1 MENEM
6 SGTRGGSHEQHAK
19 AGQQSH
25 KNTGSKSEGEATRG
39 SVQEQ
44 QDKGEHAG
52 GVSHEQQAK
61 AGQQNH
67 KSTSSSHFGSEGERT
82 RGGTHEQH
90 VKAGQQSHKNG

>member
-6 SGTRGGSHEQHAK
+6 SGNQGGSHEQHVK

-25 KNTGSKSEGEATRG
+25 KNAGSKSEGEATRG

-44 QDKGEHAG
+44 QDKGEHSRG
-52 GVSHEQQAK
+52 GSHEQQAK
-61 AGQQNH
+61 AGQQSH
-67 KSTSSSHFGSEGERT
+67 ESTSGSHSGSEGEHT

-90 VKAGQQSHKNG
+90 VKAGQQSHKNS